1 MSRWTNWLSRH
12 PFTMKITGSNPVRDT
27 FSLLAQLEEYL
38 AYIQG
43 VVGSIPT
50 GTTKNDKVGSKT
62 RPKSEVKTRQ
72 NRKL

>member
-1 MSRWTNWLSRH
+1 
-12 PFTMKITGSNPVRDT
+12 MKITGSNPVRDT

-50 GTTKNDKVGSKT
+50 GTT
-62 RPKSEVKTRQ
+62 
-72 NRKL
+72 

>member
-27 FSLLAQLEEYL
+27 FSLLAQLAEHLPYM
-38 AYIQG
+38 QV

-50 GTTKNDKVGSKT
+50 GTT
-62 RPKSEVKTRQ
+62 
-72 NRKL
+72 